1 MSTEATSKTLAGL
14 EMALNRAIQASPS
27 ALADCEAMA
36 NRRIGVDVTDL
47 ELSVQIIPVPGG
59 VQLVSGTPEHA
70 DVRFE
75 GTSWALLRA
84 ALGGGEARRGIGID
98 GDVALGERFEG
109 LLGKIR
115 PDAEEALSRVV
126 GDELAHAARAGL
138 EGLVGRL
145 RGAAETLGRDLG
157 EYLQYETGD
166 LPTPDEVSE
175 FLAEV
180 DRLRDDV
187 ARLEARVRRLE
198 RDGSGPDRKGS
209 GQG

>member
-1 MSTEATSKTLAGL
+1 VSSEAASKTLASL
-14 EMALNRAIQASPS
+14 EMAITRAIQASPS

-36 NRRIGVDVTDL
+36 NRCIRVDVTDL
-47 ELSVQIIPVPGG
+47 GLTVQIVPVPGG
-59 VQLVSGTPEHA
+59 VQLVSGEPEHA
-70 DVRFE
+70 DVRVE
-75 GTSWALLRA
+75 GTSWALTRA
-84 ALGGGEARRGIGID
+84 ALGGSEARRGIGID
-98 GDVALGERFEG
+98 GDVTLGQRFER

-138 EGLVGRL
+138 EGLAGRL
-145 RGAAETLGRDLG
+145 RGGAETLGRDLG

-166 LPTPDEVSE
+166 LPTPDEVPE

-180 DRLRDDV
+180 DRVRDDV

-198 RDGSGPDRKGS
+198 RDDSGRKGS
-209 GQG
+209 GEG